1 MNIFIIFLLGLIIG
15 SLVAWFFFRR
25 RIAALGREAERLRR
39 ELKETE
45 KCGTGIEEFR
55 ERQQARKEA
64 AKGEILAA
72 LKERGVL
79 KNEEI
84 AELADISSATVVRY
98 MDELE
103 AEGKVSQEGTAGRSV
118 VYRINASAGG

>member
-1 MNIFIIFLLGLIIG
+1 MDIVSLLLGLATG

-45 KCGTGIEEFR
+45 KCGAGIEEFR

-98 MDELE
+98 PVL
-103 AEGKVSQEGTAGRSV
+103 R
-118 VYRINASAGG
+118 

>member
-1 MNIFIIFLLGLIIG
+1 MNLFIALLLGFAIG

-25 RIAALGREAERLRR
+25 RITALGREAERLRR

-45 KCGTGIEEFR
+45 NCGVGIEEFR

-103 AEGKVSQEGTAGRSV
+103 AEGKVSQEGKTGKSV
-118 VYRINASAGG
+118 VYRINTSVGG